1 MSAQYHDCTY
11 LKHTFFRYRGA
22 AHSVCNQQL
31 RPTKRI
37 PVFFHNLSGYDGH
50 FLVQQMHEADFKSVD
65 LVAKTAERYINM
77 HAKIEG
83 SEWSLDFK
91 DSLCFLLSPL
101 DKLTKN
107 LRAKAEMESKRQH
120 ASNTI
125 DHYFKNTVN
134 YFNQQFPHLDRSA
147 LSLLLRKGNTT

>member
-1 MSAQYHDCTY
+1 M
-11 LKHTFFRYRGA
+11 
-22 AHSVCNQQL
+22 
-31 RPTKRI
+31 
-37 PVFFHNLSGYDGH
+37 FFHNLSGYDGH

-77 HAKIEG
+77 HARVEG

-107 LRAKAEMESKRQH
+107 LRAKAEMEGKKQQH
-120 ASNTI
+120 ASSTI
-125 DHYFKNTVN
+125 DQYFKNTVK
-134 YFNQQFPHLDRSA
+134 YFNQQFPQ
-147 LSLLLRKGNTT
+147 LSRKDLTLLLRKGNTT

>member
-1 MSAQYHDCTY
+1 MIAPI

-22 AHSVCNQQL
+22 AHSVCNQHL
-31 RPTKRI
+31 RPTNRI
-37 PVFFHNLSGYDGH
+37 PVFFHNLSGYDRH

-77 HAKIEG
+77 HARVEG

-107 LRAKAEMESKRQH
+107 LRAKAEMEGKKQQH
-120 ASNTI
+120 ASSAI
-125 DHYFKNTVN
+125 DQYFKNTVK
-134 YFNQQFPHLDRSA
+134 YFNQKFPQ
-147 LSLLLRKGNTT
+147 LSRKDLTLLLRKGNTT